1 MVSSVADPE
10 RMDADLDLTF
20 YIDAD
25 PHFNLLVTYF
35 LKHLN
40 IRTVFLEILGQ
51 ANFNLKNVHKT
62 LQA

>member
-40 IRTVFLEILGQ
+40 IGED
-51 ANFNLKNVHKT
+51 LKNGKALLLKNT
-62 LQA
+62 